1 MLAVYGLGSS
11 WITILG
17 FSISVTFSIGT
28 LTLYSV
34 AYGAK

>member
-1 MLAVYGLGSS
+1 MIAAYGLGLS

-17 FSISVTFSIGT
+17 FSVYITFAIGT
-28 LTLYSV
+28 LTLYSF